1 MQIGDLLKLKR
12 ADIKE
17 RWLDLVISSY
27 PADSR
32 NFFKKQKNQFSN
44 PVGAALERQI
54 DTLYDSLIGNTEK
67 NDTAAILEDF
77 IRIRSVQEFTAAQAT
92 GYILNLKQAVREV
105 LADDIRTSQL
115 FSQLLALETRIDG
128 ILLEAFDVYMRSRE
142 KIYQIKADEL
152 KRRSYFVLRKL
163 NKDLSKQKPA
173 DDSDNHSPN

>member
-1 MQIGDLLKLKR
+1 MDGYMQIVDLLKLKK
-12 ADIKE
+12 ADIKTK
-17 RWLDLVISSY
+17 WLDLVIDSY

-44 PVGAALERQI
+44 PVGVALERQI
-54 DTLYDSLIGNTEK
+54 DTLY
-67 NDTAAILEDF
+67 DTAAILEDF

-115 FSQLLALETRIDG
+115 FSDLLALESRIDG

-163 NKDLSKQKPA
+163 NIDLSKQEPA
-173 DDSDNHSPN
+173 DDSDNHTPN